1 MLKGVDLL
9 EKVKYEIIKNADY
22 STKSVRIPIDNLNL
36 LIELAEENQY
46 RLDLEMTEKIFELMK
61 KGR

>member
-1 MLKGVDLL
+1 VLKGVDLL